1 MEDNFFY
8 FFFKGGFHLHIFSLF
23 FPQGEKGGLFVALHV
38 YIVRFMHFMG
48 GLWMV
53 FLRNDV

>member
-1 MEDNFFY
+1 MEDNFFL

-23 FPQGEKGGLFVALHV
+23 FPQGEKGGLFVVLHV

-48 GLWMV
+48 GFMDSV
-53 FLRNDV
+53 PSE